1 MDILSIVG
9 MILSLGAI
17 VLGQHLE
24 GGHISSILQLTA
36 FIIVAGGTLG
46 AVMLQT
52 PMPAFIKAIKSMSM
66 VFVNVHVDTKGLIAQ
81 LVELSNLS
89 RKQGLLSLEGKLKTL
104 EDPLLRKG
112 LQMVVDGTEPA
123 KIREI
128 LDVEVE
134 MFEEEFANA
143 GKVYDALGG
152 YAPTVG
158 IIGAVLG
165 LIHVMENLT
174 DPGKMGG
181 GIAVAFVATV
191 YGVGIANLLFLPIGS
206 KLKLKAERG
215 SVAKTIIVE
224 GVLAVQLGENP
235 RVIEERLMSYL
246 PQSERTSAQP
256 ETEKVAA

>member
-1 MDILSIVG
+1 MDILSIIG

-17 VLGQHLE
+17 FLGQHLE
-24 GGHISSILQLTA
+24 GGHISSLLQFTA
-36 FIIVAGGTLG
+36 FIIVAGGTFG

-52 PMPAFIKAIKSMSM
+52 PMPAFIKAIKSLSM
-66 VFVNVHVDTKGLIAQ
+66 VFTNVQVDMKGLIAQ

-89 RKQGLLSLEGKLKTL
+89 RKQGLLALEGKLKML
-104 EDPLLRKG
+104 DDPLLKKG
-112 LQMVVDGTEPA
+112 LQMVVDGTEPT

-134 MFEEEFANA
+134 IFEEEFVSV

-165 LIHVMENLT
+165 LIHVMENLA
-174 DPGKMGG
+174 DPSALGG

-191 YGVGIANLLFLPIGS
+191 YGVGAANLFFLPFGGKIKS
-206 KLKLKAERG
+206 KVKELVMFRIMTIEGL
-215 SVAKTIIVE
+215 VA
-224 GVLAVQLGENP
+224 LAQGENP
-235 RVIEERLMSYL
+235 RMIEEKLSGYLPEKDRPVIE
-246 PQSERTSAQP
+246 
-256 ETEKVAA
+256 